1 VGASGTA
8 APLDGLR
15 PAQTPRH
22 TVSAGAAWSNAKGAR
37 ASLAARYVT
46 SQFED
51 DLNSQS
57 LSSAFTA
64 DAAAAWP
71 LTRQLAIELRAENLT
86 DARVETAISGNGIVE
101 RATPRTLWIGVRLRP

>member
-1 VGASGTA
+1 MGGA

-22 TVSAGAAWSNAKGAR
+22 TVSAGAAWANGKGAR
-37 ASLAARYVT
+37 ASLAARYVA

-51 DLNSQS
+51 DLNSQR
-57 LSSAFTA
+57 LAGAFTL
-64 DAAAAWP
+64 DATATYP
-71 LTRQLAIELRAENLT
+71 LTKRLAVELRAENLA

-101 RATPRTLWIGVRLRP
+101 RATPRTLWIGLRLTP